1 MYSYNVVFDSKS
13 GYDNI
18 DYTQIY
24 NKKTN
29 MQDYEIIKDAN
40 DAELSLIH
48 I

>member
-24 NKKTN
+24 NKKPICRI
-29 MQDYEIIKDAN
+29 MK
-40 DAELSLIH
+40 
-48 I
+48 